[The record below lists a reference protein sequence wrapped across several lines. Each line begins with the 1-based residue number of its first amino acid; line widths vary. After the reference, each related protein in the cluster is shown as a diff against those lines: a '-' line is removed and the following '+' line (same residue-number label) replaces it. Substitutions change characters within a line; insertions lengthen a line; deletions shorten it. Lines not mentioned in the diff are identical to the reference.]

1 MPKKQ
6 KSITASEQAFLAKM
20 ERHPELRERM
30 ERILNLAESPENQ
43 GRTADEI
50 EGMLIEEVRRL
61 GAETMKDWAQGVE
74 RAIGLEMES
83 QKPSVYSGKKN
94 G

>member
-6 KSITASEQAFLAKM
+6 PATPASDRAFLAKL

-30 ERILNLAESPENQ
+30 ERILNLAEAPEHQ

-50 EGMLIEEVRRL
+50 EAMLIEEVRRL

-74 RAIGLEMES
+74 GAIGLEMKTK
-83 QKPSVYSGKKN
+83 KPAIYPGKKN